1 MGTRAALAAAL
12 ATVALVSGCGGS
24 GQGAAPASYD
34 FAPTRQCLVEEPGV
48 SVDTKHLD
56 DFVASTALGGAM
68 SVRLPTGNFAHV
80 SFGRDA
86 DEAARIERAYRRFA
100 NGPIPQDSLQ
110 REGNV
115 VLLWNSAPNPDER
128 QALVGCLKPGG

>member
-1 MGTRAALAAAL
+1 MK
-12 ATVALVSGCGGS
+12 
-24 GQGAAPASYD
+24 
-34 FAPTRQCLVEEPGV
+34 
-48 SVDTKHLD
+48 VDTKHLD

-100 NGPIPQDSLQ
+100 SGPIPGDSLQ
-110 REGNV
+110 RRSNV
-115 VLLWNSAPNPDER
+115 VLLWNSAPSPEESD
-128 QALVGCLKPGG
+128 AIVGCLKAGG